1 MHNFS
6 CVPFTILAASP
17 TLMPNRTHDF
27 ILDAWTPHQGDGI
40 PQYDAVDGSIV
51 STAGNEALDY
61 ERILAFGREVGGS
74 ALRKMT
80 TPERGRML
88 KALALYLEE
97 RKPRYYEIS
106 YRTGATWAD
115 SWIDIDGGI
124 GTLFACASLRRQFAD
139 QSFHVEGDTVKL
151 SKEGSFSGHH
161 ILVPKHGVAIH
172 INAFNFPIWGMLEKL
187 SATLMGGMPAIIKA
201 SEMTSFVTSAMV
213 RDIHGSGI
221 LPKGALQFIGGTG
234 RGILDHVM
242 HQDVVTF
249 TGSASTGRK
258 LRAHPR
264 IIEES
269 VPFNMEADSLNAIV
283 LGTDAAPDSPEFAQ
297 FIKEIRRE
305 VTAKTGQKCTAIRR
319 IMVPEGLVEDVQIA
333 LGQAFAKTTIGDP
346 RDKSVR
352 MGALVNRQQ
361 LDKLEDS
368 ISSLQNSAEIVIG
381 GPERL
386 QLIGADAA
394 KGAFHAPTIL
404 LDSSPSKGSVAHDI
418 EAFGPVAT
426 IMPYTDLGEA
436 IALVAKGKGSLVTT
450 MVTNDPEIARAF
462 TYGAAPYNGRIHILN
477 RAAKESTGHGSP
489 MPGLKHGG
497 PGRAGGGEELG
508 GTRSVL
514 HYMNRCAVQ
523 GHPTMVT
530 ALTQQYQPGAAQFED
545 RVHPFAKYWEELQ
558 VGETYTTANHT
569 VTTTDIINFAN
580 VSGDHFYAHVDETS
594 LGDTLFE
601 GRVAHGYYLLS
612 KAAGLFVYAKKGPVL
627 LNYGIDTC
635 RFTKPVY
642 PGTTI
647 GVRLTVLDKTWQEL
661 REEDDIPKGIVR
673 WRVELRDVE
682 LEAKDQSHLPEEEQE
697 SEIIGVA
704 VILTMV
710 RRQEG

>member
-1 MHNFS
+1 
-6 CVPFTILAASP
+6 
-17 TLMPNRTHDF
+17 MPNRTHDF
-27 ILDAWTPHQGDGI
+27 ILGSWTPHQGAGQ

-51 STAGNEALDY
+51 ATYGTEELDY
-61 ERILAFGREVGGS
+61 AKILDYGRSVGGP
-74 ALRKMT
+74 ALRAMT
-80 TPERGRML
+80 TPARGRML

-97 RKPRYYEIS
+97 RKARYYELS
-106 YRTGATWAD
+106 TRTGATRAD

-124 GTLFACASLRRQFAD
+124 GTLFAYASLRRQFAD
-139 QSFHVEGDTVKL
+139 QPFHVEGDPVRL
-151 SKEGSFSGHH
+151 SKEGTFSGHH
-161 ILVPKHGVAIH
+161 LLVPRLGVAVH

-187 SATLMGGMPAIIKA
+187 SANLMGGMPAVVKA
-201 SEMTSFVTSAMV
+201 SEMTSFLTASMV
-213 RDIHGSGI
+213 RDIHGSGL
-221 LPKGALQFIGGTG
+221 LPEGALQLVTGSG

-264 IIEES
+264 IIAES
-269 VPFNMEADSLNAIV
+269 VPFNMEADSLNACV
-283 LGTDAAPDSPEFAQ
+283 LGPDAGPDTPEFAQ
-297 FIKEIRRE
+297 FVKEVRRE

-319 IMVPEGLVEDVQIA
+319 IMVPEALVEDVQIA

-346 RDKSVR
+346 RDRSVR

-361 LDKLEDS
+361 LGKLEEQVDALS
-368 ISSLQNSAEIVIG
+368 QNAEVVIG
-381 GPERL
+381 GKDRL
-386 QLIGADAA
+386 QLIGADAD
-394 KGAFHAPTIL
+394 KGAFYAPTVL
-404 LDSSPSKGSVAHDI
+404 LDAKPSAHDATHEV

-426 IMPYTDLGEA
+426 LMPYSDLGEA
-436 IALVAKGKGSLVTT
+436 IELVAKGKGSLVTT
-450 MVTNDPEIARAF
+450 LVTDDAEVARDF

-477 RAAKESTGHGSP
+477 REARESTGHGSP

-508 GTRSVL
+508 GTRAVA

-530 ALTQQYQPGAAQFED
+530 ALTQQYQPGAAQLED

-569 VTTTDIINFAN
+569 VTVADIVNFAN

-594 LGDTLFE
+594 LGGTLFE
-601 GRVAHGYYLLS
+601 RRVAHGYYLLS
-612 KAAGLFVYAKKGPVL
+612 KAAGLFVWAKKGPVL

-661 REEDDIPKGIVR
+661 REDDDVPKGIVR

-682 LEAKDQSHLPEEEQE
+682 LEAKDQSGLPEEERD
-697 SEIIGVA
+697 SHIIGVA

-710 RRQEG
+710 RRRGAGA

>member
-1 MHNFS
+1 MS
-6 CVPFTILAASP
+6 
-17 TLMPNRTHDF
+17 NRTHDF
-27 ILDAWTPHQGDGI
+27 ILDTWTPHQGDGI

-51 STAGNEALDY
+51 ATAGNEALDY
-61 ERILAFGREVGGS
+61 ERILAFGRDIGGS

-80 TPERGRML
+80 TPARGRML
-88 KALALYLEE
+88 KALALYLED
-97 RKPRYYEIS
+97 RKAKYYEIS
-106 YRTGATWAD
+106 YRTGATRAD
-115 SWIDIDGGI
+115 SWIDIDGGL
-124 GTLFACASLRRQFAD
+124 GTLFAYASLRRQFAD
-139 QSFHVEGDTVKL
+139 QPFHVEGDTVRL
-151 SKEGSFSGHH
+151 SKEGTFSGHH
-161 ILVPKHGVAIH
+161 ILVPKHGVAVH

-201 SEMTSFVTSAMV
+201 SEMTSFVTEAMV
-213 RDIHGSGI
+213 RDIHASGI
-221 LPKGALQFIGGTG
+221 LPKGSLQLISGTG

-258 LRAHPR
+258 LRAHAR

-283 LGTDAAPDSPEFAQ
+283 LGEDAAPDTPEFAQ

-319 IMVPEGLVEDVQIA
+319 VMVPQDLVEEVQIA
-333 LGQAFAKTTIGDP
+333 LGQALAKTTIGNP
-346 RDKSVR
+346 REKSVR
-352 MGALVNRQQ
+352 MGALVNRNQ
-361 LDKLEDS
+361 LSKLDES
-368 ISSLQNSAEIVIG
+368 IEMLQGGAEIVIG
-381 GPERL
+381 GPDRL
-386 QLIGADAA
+386 NLIGASADD
-394 KGAFHAPTIL
+394 GAFHAPTIL
-404 LDSSPSKGSVAHDI
+404 LDKHPGKNSTTHEV

-426 IMPYTDLGEA
+426 IMPYSDLGEA
-436 IALVAKGKGSLVTT
+436 IELTAKGKGSLVTT
-450 MVTNDPEIARAF
+450 MVTNDSSIAREF
-462 TYGAAPYNGRIHILN
+462 TYGVAPYNGRIHILN
-477 RAAKESTGHGSP
+477 REAKESTGHGSP

-508 GTRSVL
+508 GTRSVA

-530 ALTQQYQPGAAQFED
+530 ALTQQYQAGAAQVED
-545 RVHPFAKYWEELQ
+545 RVHPFAKYWDELV

-569 VTTTDIINFAN
+569 VTIADIVNFAN

-612 KAAGLFVYAKKGPVL
+612 KAAGLFVHAKKGPVL

-661 REEDDIPKGIVR
+661 REDDDIPKGIVR

-710 RRQEG
+710 RRLE

>member
-1 MHNFS
+1 MS
-6 CVPFTILAASP
+6 
-17 TLMPNRTHDF
+17 NRTHDF

-51 STAGNEALDY
+51 ATAGNEALDY
-61 ERILAFGREVGGS
+61 ERILAYGRDIGGS

-80 TPERGRML
+80 TPARGRML
-88 KALALYLEE
+88 KALAFYLEE
-97 RKPRYYEIS
+97 RKAKYYEIS
-106 YRTGATWAD
+106 YRTGATRAD

-124 GTLFACASLRRQFAD
+124 GTLFAYASLRRQFAD
-139 QSFHVEGDTVKL
+139 QPFHVEGDTVRL
-151 SKEGSFSGHH
+151 SKQGTFSGHH
-161 ILVPKHGVAIH
+161 ILVPKLGVAVH

-187 SATLMGGMPAIIKA
+187 SATLMGGMPAVIKA
-201 SEMTSFVTSAMV
+201 SEMTSFVTEAMV
-213 RDIHGSGI
+213 RDIHESGI
-221 LPKGALQFIGGTG
+221 LPKGSLQLISGSG

-249 TGSASTGRK
+249 TGSASTGRM
-258 LRAHPR
+258 LRANAR
-264 IIEES
+264 IIAES
-269 VPFNMEADSLNAIV
+269 VPFNMEADSLNACV
-283 LGTDAAPDSPEFAQ
+283 LGPDATPDSPEFAL
-297 FIKEIRRE
+297 FIKEVRRE
-305 VTAKTGQKCTAIRR
+305 LTAKTGQKCTAIRR
-319 IMVPEGLVEDVQIA
+319 IMVPEGLVEEVQIA
-333 LGQAFAKTTIGDP
+333 LGKAFAKTTIGDP

-361 LDKLEDS
+361 LSKLGES
-368 ISSLQNSAEIVIG
+368 IEALQGSAEIVIG
-381 GPERL
+381 GPDRL
-386 QLIGADAA
+386 QLIGADAD
-394 KGAFHAPTIL
+394 KGAFFAPTIL
-404 LDSSPSKGSVAHDI
+404 LDSNPSEGSIAHEI

-426 IMPYTDLGEA
+426 IMPYSDLGEA
-436 IALVAKGKGSLVTT
+436 IELTAKGKGSLVTT
-450 MVTNDPEIARAF
+450 MVTNDPAVAREF

-477 RAAKESTGHGSP
+477 REAKESTGHGAP

-508 GTRSVL
+508 GARSVV

-530 ALTQQYQPGAAQFED
+530 ALTQQYQEGAAQFED

-704 VILTMV
+704 TILTMV
-710 RRQEG
+710 RRIEE

>member
-1 MHNFS
+1 MS
-6 CVPFTILAASP
+6 K
-17 TLMPNRTHDF
+17 RTNDF
-27 ILDAWTPHQGDGI
+27 ILDTWTPHQGDGI

-51 STAGNEALDY
+51 ATAGNEELDY
-61 ERILAFGREVGGS
+61 ERILAFGRDVGGQ

-80 TPERGRML
+80 TPARGRML
-88 KALALYLEE
+88 KALALYLED
-97 RKPRYYEIS
+97 RKAKYYEIS
-106 YRTGATWAD
+106 YRTGATKAD
-115 SWIDIDGGI
+115 SWIDIDGGL
-124 GTLFACASLRRQFAD
+124 GTLFAYASLRRQFAD
-139 QSFHVEGDTVKL
+139 QPFHVEGDTVRL
-151 SKEGSFSGHH
+151 SKQGSFSGHH
-161 ILVPKHGVAIH
+161 ILVPKHGVAVH

-201 SEMTSFVTSAMV
+201 SEMTSFVTEAMV
-213 RDIHGSGI
+213 RDIHASGI
-221 LPKGALQFIGGTG
+221 LPKGALQLVSGTG
-234 RGILDHVM
+234 RGILDHLM

-269 VPFNMEADSLNAIV
+269 IPFNMEADSLNAIV
-283 LGTDAAPDSPEFAQ
+283 LGLDAAPDTPEFAQ

-319 IMVPEGLVEDVQIA
+319 IMVPEGLVEEVQIA

-352 MGALVNRQQ
+352 MGALVNRDQ
-361 LDKLEDS
+361 LGKLGES
-368 ISSLQNSAEIVIG
+368 IESLQGGAEIVIG
-381 GPERL
+381 GPDRL
-386 QLIGADAA
+386 NLVGANADD
-394 KGAFHAPTIL
+394 GAFHAPTIL
-404 LDSSPSKGSVAHDI
+404 LDKNPSKNKTTHEI

-426 IMPYTDLGEA
+426 IMPYTDLGDA
-436 IALVAKGKGSLVTT
+436 IELTAKGKGSLVTT
-450 MVTNDPEIARAF
+450 MVTNDPSIAREF

-477 RAAKESTGHGSP
+477 REAKESTGHGSP

-508 GTRSVL
+508 GTRSVA

-530 ALTQQYQPGAAQFED
+530 ALTQQYQEGAAQFED
-545 RVHPFAKYWEELQ
+545 RVHPFAKYWDELV

-569 VTTTDIINFAN
+569 VTVADIVNFAN

-612 KAAGLFVYAKKGPVL
+612 KAAGLFVHAKKGPVL

-661 REEDDIPKGIVR
+661 REDDDIAKGIVR

-682 LEAKDQSHLPEEEQE
+682 LEAKDQSHLPEEERE

-710 RRQEG
+710 RRLEE

>member
-1 MHNFS
+1 MP
-6 CVPFTILAASP
+6 VTTPKLADYVLGSWSP
-17 TLMPNRTHDF
+17 HS
-27 ILDAWTPHQGDGI
+27 GDGL
-40 PQYDAVDGSIV
+40 PQYDAIDGSIIA
-51 STAGNEALDY
+51 TAGSDELDY
-61 ERILAFGREVGGS
+61 GSILAYGRDKGGP
-74 ALRKMT
+74 ALRAMT
-80 TPERGRML
+80 TPARGRML

-97 RKPRYYEIS
+97 RKARYYELS
-106 YRTGATWAD
+106 TRTGATRAD

-124 GTLFACASLRRQFAD
+124 GTLFAYASLRRQFAD
-139 QSFHVEGDTVKL
+139 QPYHVEGDPVRL
-151 SKEGSFSGHH
+151 SKDGTFSGHH
-161 ILVPKHGVAIH
+161 ILVPRLGVAIH
-172 INAFNFPIWGMLEKL
+172 INAFNFPVWGMLEKV
-187 SATLMGGMPAIIKA
+187 SANLMGGMPAVVKA
-201 SEMTSFVTSAMV
+201 SEMTSFLTAAVV
-213 RDIHGSGI
+213 EDILESGV
-221 LPKGALQFIGGTG
+221 LPEGALQLVTGSG

-264 IIEES
+264 IIAES
-269 VPFNMEADSLNAIV
+269 VPFNMEADSLNAAV
-283 LGTDAAPDSPEFAQ
+283 LGPDVMPDMPEFAQ
-297 FIKEIRRE
+297 FVKEVRRE

-319 IMVPEGLVEDVQIA
+319 VMVPEALIEDVQIA

-361 LDKLEDS
+361 LEKLES
-368 ISSLQNSAEIVIG
+368 QVGVLSQNADLVIG
-381 GPERL
+381 GPDRL
-386 QLIGADAA
+386 KLVGADAE
-394 KGAFHAPTIL
+394 KGAFYAPTVL
-404 LDSSPSKGSVAHDI
+404 LDADPSRNDACHEV

-426 IMPYTDLGEA
+426 LMPYNGLDEA
-436 IALVAKGKGSLVTT
+436 IELVARGKGSLVTT
-450 MVTNDPEIARAF
+450 LVTNDPETARNF
-462 TYGAAPYNGRIHILN
+462 TYGSAPYNGRIHILN
-477 RAAKESTGHGSP
+477 REARESTGHGSP

-508 GTRSVL
+508 GTRAVG

-530 ALTQQYQPGAAQFED
+530 AITQQYQAGAKQYED
-545 RVHPFAKYWEELQ
+545 RVHPFAKTWNELR

-569 VTTTDIINFAN
+569 VTVADIVNFAN

-594 LGDTLFE
+594 LDGTLFE

-612 KAAGLFVYAKKGPVL
+612 KAAGLFVYPKKGPVL

-647 GVRLTVLDKTWQEL
+647 GVRLTVLDKTYQEL
-661 REEDDIPKGIVR
+661 REDDDVPKGIVR

-682 LEAKDQSHLPEEEQE
+682 LEAKDQSKLPEEERE

-710 RRQEG
+710 RREVSAEG